1 MRAEHLL
8 PDAVDAAQLHGVTIR
23 KGTVGAFLVNARVWC
38 DPDAPEAARAV
49 AAADM
54 SDALPALAAL
64 GLFDVL
70 ALRDPALRA
79 WVDARIAAQRG
90 AADLHNE
97 VHA

>member
-8 PDAVDAAQLHGVTIR
+8 PDALSKAQLRGVTIR

-38 DPDAPEAARAV
+38 DPAAPEADRAT

-54 SDALPALAAL
+54 TDALPALHAL

-70 ALRDPALRA
+70 ELRDPALRA
-79 WVDARIAAQRG
+79 WIDAQRETLDCNDKRG
-90 AADLHNE
+90 E
-97 VHA
+97 VRA